1 MADFNGGVADF
12 EDELWWSLSLLLL
25 LDEELLFNFGILPG
39 TSWKK
44 KYHVLLIGNKPRKIS
59 VFKNSTTKF
68 VV

>member
-12 EDELWWSLSLLLL
+12 EDELWWSLSLLML

-44 KYHVLLIGNKPRKIS
+44 SIMFYLLAINRG
-59 VFKNSTTKF
+59 KF
-68 VV
+68 QYLEIRQQSS